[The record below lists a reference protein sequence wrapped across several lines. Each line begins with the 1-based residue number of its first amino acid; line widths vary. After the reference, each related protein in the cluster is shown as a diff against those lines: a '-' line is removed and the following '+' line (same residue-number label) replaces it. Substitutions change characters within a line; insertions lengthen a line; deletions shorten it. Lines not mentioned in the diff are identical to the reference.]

1 MKQRLV
7 IVLAVIVTTGVICL
21 STPAR
26 AESNSCSSADVLC
39 YQPAANVLIKKINA
53 VTEPPIAVPSWLG
66 GQ

>member
-7 IVLAVIVTTGVICL
+7 TAIAVIVTTGVVCL

-26 AESNSCSSADVLC
+26 AESPSCSSSDVLC
-39 YQPAANVLIKKINA
+39 YQPSANALIEKIKS
-53 VTEPPIAVPSWLG
+53 VSEPPIAIPSWLG